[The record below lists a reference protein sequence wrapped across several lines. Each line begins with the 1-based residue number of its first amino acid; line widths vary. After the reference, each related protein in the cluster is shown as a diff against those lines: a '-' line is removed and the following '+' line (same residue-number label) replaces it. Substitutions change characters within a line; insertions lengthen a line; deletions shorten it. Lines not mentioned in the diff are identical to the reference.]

1 MRYPALL
8 ALLLS
13 LLVAPVAAEELL
25 VPCLDCHQASTRLGE
40 VPLIAGQHAG
50 YLTTQ
55 LQRFRDRH
63 RSSFPM
69 DSMAGGLDD
78 AALASTVAEIAGRPW
93 SSWPAQPFEGE
104 EQVLARGSEL
114 ARRFDCVACH
124 GTGFAGGDQI
134 PRLAGQRPGY
144 LAQQIAGFTGGDR
157 HHPPTGTGAPIAAM
171 DASER
176 EALALWLS
184 RLP

>member
-8 ALLLS
+8 ALLLMP
-13 LLVAPVAAEELL
+13 LAPAVGADEML

-55 LQRFRDRH
+55 MQRFRERH

-69 DSMAGGLDD
+69 DSMAGALDD
-78 AALASTVAEIAGRPW
+78 DELARTVADIAGRPW
-93 SSWPAQPFEGE
+93 SAWPAQSFEGE
-104 EQVLARGSEL
+104 EQVLERGSAV
-114 ARRFDCVACH
+114 ARRFDCAACH
-124 GTGFAGGDQI
+124 GPGFEGGDAI

-144 LAQQIAGFTGGDR
+144 LVQQIAGFTGGDR
-157 HHPPTGTGAPIAAM
+157 HHPPTGTGAPIGAM
-171 DASER
+171 DEDER